1 MFLNKNL
8 FNPVISEWVTYLLL
22 CAESLS
28 SVRLFVTPWT
38 VAHQALL
45 SMGILQARILEWVA
59 MPSSRESSD
68 PGIESRSPALQ
79 ADSLP
84 SEPPGKPYLL
94 LLLQKKIGGEWVE
107 MMIRV
112 TELKPEN

>member
-8 FNPVISEWVTYLLL
+8 FNTVISEWVTYLLL

-28 SVRLFVTPWT
+28 HVRLFVTPWT

-59 MPSSRESSD
+59 MPSSRGSSD
-68 PGIESRSPALQ
+68 PRIEPRSPQLQ

-94 LLLQKKIGGEWVE
+94 LLLQKNLEGSGYK
-107 MMIRV
+107 
-112 TELKPEN
+112 T

>member
-8 FNPVISEWVTYLLL
+8 FNTVISEWVTYLLL

-28 SVRLFVTPWT
+28 HVRLFATPWT

-59 MPSSRESSD
+59 MPSSRGSSD
-68 PGIESRSPALQ
+68 PRIEPKSPELQ

-84 SEPPGKPYLL
+84 SEPPEKPTVIVRILINIQVFHYGDKVGLYF
-94 LLLQKKIGGEWVE
+94 
-107 MMIRV
+107 
-112 TELKPEN
+112 PAH

>member
-8 FNPVISEWVTYLLL
+8 FNTVISEWVTYLLL

-28 SVRLFVTPWT
+28 HVRLFVTPWT

-59 MPSSRESSD
+59 MPSSRGSSD
-68 PGIESRSPALQ
+68 PRIEPRSPELQ

-94 LLLQKKIGGEWVE
+94 LLLQKNLEGSGYK
-107 MMIRV
+107 
-112 TELKPEN
+112 T

>member
-8 FNPVISEWVTYLLL
+8 FNTVISEWVTYLLL

-28 SVRLFVTPWT
+28 HVRLFATPWT

-45 SMGILQARILEWVA
+45 SMGILQARKVEWVA
-59 MPSSRESSD
+59 MPSSRGSSD
-68 PGIESRSPALQ
+68 PRIEPKSPELQ

-94 LLLQKKIGGEWVE
+94 LLLQKNLEGSGYK
-107 MMIRV
+107 
-112 TELKPEN
+112 T